1 MPKTV
6 LIAEDNPDVR
16 EMMTFLIHTHGYEVL
31 EAEDGQQAVNKTKQ
45 YHPDLVLM
53 DIMMPVMDGLEAT
66 RIIREFAEF
75 EKVPIV
81 AVTAYGKSCYQ
92 KAIAAGC
99 NEVIDKPV
107 DFESLQPFLGRYLHE

>member
-6 LIAEDNPDVR
+6 LIAEDNRDVR
-16 EMMTFLIHTHGYEVL
+16 EMMTFMIHTHGYEVL
-31 EAEDGQQAVNKTKQ
+31 EAEDGSQAVEKTKQ

-66 RIIREFAEF
+66 RIIREFEEF

-92 KAIAAGC
+92 KAIEAGC
-99 NEVIDKPV
+99 TDVIDKPL
-107 DFESLQPFLGRYLHE
+107 DFEIIQPLLNKYLEQ